1 MDEGMGNLELL
12 PREGCDISDKLREEG
27 SNVIGVPGFEGQ
39 KATSRDFLHTSHVG
53 DVVQEKGEER
63 YDKNGILELV
73 SSKESGVS
81 ENPREAGSKAVGLIQ
96 PVVMCEPS
104 SIIARSTRLPLV
116 DLSNISDTP
125 MCSFTPQKPSWTG
138 INRGYTE
145 PDAKLEIAVGI
156 KRVSPPKQKTQQ
168 GTTKKTKL
176 SSQTGKENAVI
187 LVEAS
192 IQPYQEL

>member
-1 MDEGMGNLELL
+1 MDEGMGNLKLL

-73 SSKESGVS
+73 SSKEFGVS

-96 PVVMCEPS
+96 PVVTCEPS
-104 SIIARSTRLPLV
+104 SIIARSARLPLV
-116 DLSNISDTP
+116 DLSI
-125 MCSFTPQKPSWTG
+125 F
-138 INRGYTE
+138 
-145 PDAKLEIAVGI
+145 
-156 KRVSPPKQKTQQ
+156 
-168 GTTKKTKL
+168 
-176 SSQTGKENAVI
+176 
-187 LVEAS
+187 
-192 IQPYQEL
+192 